1 VGYWVLYF
9 ALALVFA
16 SSCLLMVGIYRLI
29 FQDRILMAGRLAQ
42 LNKNKQTNP
51 RLRDD
56 LQLPLWQRIGKPLLS
71 KVTRLFT
78 HRMSSEKRVQLDKRL
93 QAAGN
98 PMGLD
103 AGGFRLLQVIFTA
116 VTVGAVLFR
125 GYALGSS
132 LKDLLLFLIVALA
145 CGMLLP
151 EYLLSMRIKERR
163 REVVHALP
171 DVLDLLTVSVEAGLG
186 FDLALVRVTERFP
199 GVLAQELGRALQE
212 MKLGRSRREALQDM
226 ADRVGAEDL
235 SNFVRSLVQADQ
247 LGVGMGNILR
257 LQSDEIR
264 RKRRQRAEEQAMKAP
279 VKMLFP
285 LLFFIF
291 PALFVVL
298 LGPAMMQ
305 IFRHL

>member
-1 VGYWVLYF
+1 
-9 ALALVFA
+9 
-16 SSCLLMVGIYRLI
+16 MVGIYRLI

-71 KVTRLFT
+71 KVTLLFT

-163 REVVHALP
+163 REVVRALP

>member
-1 VGYWVLYF
+1 MLYL

-16 SSCLLMVGIYRLI
+16 SSCLLLVGIYRLI
-29 FQDRILMAGRLAQ
+29 FLDRFLVAGRLAQ
-42 LNKNKQTNP
+42 LNKNEQASP
-51 RLRDD
+51 RLRED
-56 LQLPLWQRIGKPLLS
+56 LQLPLWQRIGKPLLA
-71 KVTRLFT
+71 KVTGIFT
-78 HRMSSEKRVQLDKRL
+78 HRMSSEKRVQLYKRL

-103 AGGFRLLQVIFTA
+103 PGGFRLFQVILT
-116 VTVGAVLFR
+116 TVAAGAVLFW
-125 GYALGSS
+125 GYAQAGSY
-132 LKDLLLFLIVALA
+132 KDLALLLFTALA
-145 CGMLLP
+145 FGMLLP
-151 EYLLSMRIKERR
+151 EIVLSMRIKERR
-163 REVVHALP
+163 REVVRALP

-199 GVLAQELGRALQE
+199 GVLAQELERALQE

-235 SNFVRSLVQADQ
+235 SSFVSSLVQADQ
-247 LGVGMGNILR
+247 LGVGIGNILR
-257 LQSDEIR
+257 LQADEIR

-279 VKMLFP
+279 VKMLLP
-285 LLFFIF
+285 LVFFIF

-298 LGPAMMQ
+298 LGPALIQ

>member
-1 VGYWVLYF
+1 VLYF
-9 ALALVFA
+9 ILALVFA
-16 SSCLLMVGIYRLI
+16 SICLLLVGVYRLI
-29 FQDRILMAGRLAQ
+29 LQDRFLIAGRLAQ
-42 LNKNKQTNP
+42 LNKKEQDST

-56 LQLPLWQRIGKPLLS
+56 LQLSLWQRIGRPLIF

-98 PMGLD
+98 PAGLD
-103 AGGFRLLQVIFTA
+103 PGGFRLLQVILTA
-116 VTVGAVLFR
+116 AFIGAVLYWGLLQGCLFN
-125 GYALGSS
+125 
-132 LKDLLLFLIVALA
+132 DLLLLVIIALA
-145 CGMLLP
+145 CGLLLP
-151 EYLLSMRIKERR
+151 EVFLSMRIKERR
-163 REVVHALP
+163 RDIVRALP

-199 GVLAQELGRALQE
+199 GTLAQELGRVLQE
-212 MKLGRSRREALQDM
+212 MKLGRSRRDALQDM
-226 ADRVGAEDL
+226 AGRVGAEDL
-235 SNFVRSLVQADQ
+235 SNFVSSLVQADQ

-257 LQSDEIR
+257 LQSDEMR

-279 VKMLFP
+279 VKMLLP
-285 LLFFIF
+285 LVLFIF

-298 LGPAMMQ
+298 LGPALIQ

>member
-1 VGYWVLYF
+1 
-9 ALALVFA
+9 
-16 SSCLLMVGIYRLI
+16 
-29 FQDRILMAGRLAQ
+29 MAGRLAQ

-163 REVVHALP
+163 REVVRALP